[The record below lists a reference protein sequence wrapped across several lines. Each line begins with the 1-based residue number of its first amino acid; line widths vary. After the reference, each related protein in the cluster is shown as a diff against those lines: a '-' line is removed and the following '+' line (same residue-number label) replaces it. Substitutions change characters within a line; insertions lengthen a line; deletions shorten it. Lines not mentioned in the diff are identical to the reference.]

1 MQMWPILACF
11 DNSDIFVIAIFYGD
25 HKPDINEYLLDF
37 INEWNELR
45 YTGIMFNGDQISAE
59 IKSFVC
65 DAPSI
70 AFLKCI
76 VPHSGYYSCERCI
89 IHGTHEEGV
98 VFNKDEHFQLR
109 H

>member
-11 DNSDIFVIAIFYGD
+11 DNSDIFFIAIFYGD
-25 HKPDINEYLLDF
+25 HKPDNINEYLLDF
-37 INEWNELR
+37 VNEWIELR
-45 YTGIMFNGDQISAE
+45 HTGIMFNGDQISIE

-65 DAPSI
+65 DAPSR

-89 IHGTHEEGV
+89 IYGTHERRV
-98 VFNKDEHFQLR
+98 VFNEDEHY
-109 H
+109 